1 MNNLFNFKSIQLYN
15 LYNNLLFHKYKD
27 KLDMILE
34 PLQSMIQL
42 AILSVKPIGTKLA
55 IHENILYIQEPS
67 IIQPINRWYNS
78 DKKDDLYFL
87 FQVIKRF
94 IKWYNPENNNKI
106 LSSKLYNLICSMS
119 LLGLDNLVKT
129 YNNTDNNSIIQVL
142 HLYKNLLEVPN
153 IKELE
158 KHTNEKI
165 NIDEV
170 FENIISLY
178 ECLQSKPDKL
188 NNSVSSSNNE
198 TIHTNETISVSSKE
212 KEKITFEGKQSI
224 SSNESTNLSET
235 IDKKYSKKRD
245 KQDYSPSDKT
255 QIPSEIIIEKSKD
268 IHSNS
273 PLLNIIYNILIL
285 INTEENP
292 EYISSYIKSLNYIME
307 KTNTEIQ
314 NWIKVNLNV

>member
-55 IHENILYIQEPS
+55 IQENILYIQQPS

-94 IKWYNPENNNKI
+94 IKWYNPENKI
-106 LSSKLYNLICSMS
+106 ISSELYDLICSMS
-119 LLGLDNLVKT
+119 LIGLDNLVKT

-153 IKELE
+153 SKELD
-158 KHTNEKI
+158 KHLNDKV

-170 FENIISLY
+170 FENIIILY
-178 ECLQSKPDKL
+178 KPNK
-188 NNSVSSSNNE
+188 SH
-198 TIHTNETISVSSKE
+198 TTNESKIKNKLKGKSSKANTDD
-212 KEKITFEGKQSI
+212 IHPTIIAEGI
-224 SSNESTNLSET
+224 SPI
-235 IDKKYSKKRD
+235 IDNK
-245 KQDYSPSDKT
+245 YSPS
-255 QIPSEIIIEKSKD
+255 EKLTDLFDDDCNQVNIDNLSTLEQ
-268 IHSNS
+268 SNT
-273 PLLNIIYNILIL
+273 PLLLNIIYSILML
-285 INTEENP
+285 INNEENP
-292 EYISSYIKSLNYIME
+292 EYISSYIKSLNYVME

>member
-15 LYNNLLFHKYKD
+15 LYNNLLFHKNKD

-55 IHENILYIQEPS
+55 IQENILYIQEPS
-67 IIQPINRWYNS
+67 IIQPLNRWYNS

-94 IKWYNPENNNKI
+94 IKWYNPENKI
-106 LSSKLYNLICSMS
+106 ISIELYNLICSMS
-119 LLGLDNLVKT
+119 LIGLDNLVKT

-153 IKELE
+153 SKELE
-158 KHTNEKI
+158 KHSNDKV

-178 ECLQSKPDKL
+178 GTKNTHIIHDSKTKSKLKGRSKGDTDDINPAIIEAEC
-188 NNSVSSSNNE
+188 
-198 TIHTNETISVSSKE
+198 ISPIVNA
-212 KEKITFEGKQSI
+212 T
-224 SSNESTNLSET
+224 
-235 IDKKYSKKRD
+235 
-245 KQDYSPSDKT
+245 YSPSEKLTDLFDDECNQSK
-255 QIPSEIIIEKSKD
+255 SNMIEQK
-268 IHSNS
+268 NT
-273 PLLNIIYNILIL
+273 PLLLNIIYSILML
-285 INTEENP
+285 INNEENP
-292 EYISSYIKSLNYIME
+292 EYISSYIKSLDYVME
-307 KTNTEIQ
+307 KTNREIQ

>member
-55 IHENILYIQEPS
+55 IQENILYIQEPS

-94 IKWYNPENNNKI
+94 IKWYNPENKI
-106 LSSKLYNLICSMS
+106 ISSELYNLICSMS
-119 LLGLDNLVKT
+119 LTGLDNLVKT

-178 ECLQSKPDKL
+178 EYSQSKLDC
-188 NNSVSSSNNE
+188 
-198 TIHTNETISVSSKE
+198 
-212 KEKITFEGKQSI
+212 
-224 SSNESTNLSET
+224 
-235 IDKKYSKKRD
+235 
-245 KQDYSPSDKT
+245 SPSEKT
-255 QIPSEIIIEKSKD
+255 ETPSKVIIEKSKE
-268 IHSNS
+268 IPSNS

-285 INTEENP
+285 INTEENS
-292 EYISSYIKSLNYIME
+292 EYILSYIKSLNYIME

>member
-1 MNNLFNFKSIQLYN
+1 
-15 LYNNLLFHKYKD
+15 
-27 KLDMILE
+27 
-34 PLQSMIQL
+34 MIQL

-94 IKWYNPENNNKI
+94 IKWYNPENNKI

-119 LLGLDNLVKT
+119 LLGLDNLIKT

-178 ECLQSKPDKL
+178 EYSQSKLDCDPA
-188 NNSVSSSNNE
+188 
-198 TIHTNETISVSSKE
+198 
-212 KEKITFEGKQSI
+212 
-224 SSNESTNLSET
+224 
-235 IDKKYSKKRD
+235 
-245 KQDYSPSDKT
+245 DKT
-255 QIPSEIIIEKSKD
+255 ETPSKVIIEKSKD
-268 IHSNS
+268 ISSNS

-292 EYISSYIKSLNYIME
+292 EYILSYIKSLNYIME

>member
-106 LSSKLYNLICSMS
+106 LSTKLYNLICSMS
-119 LLGLDNLVKT
+119 LLGLDNLIKT

-178 ECLQSKPDKL
+178 EYSQSKLDC
-188 NNSVSSSNNE
+188 VSSEKTE
-198 TIHTNETISVSSKE
+198 TPSKV
-212 KEKITFEGKQSI
+212 
-224 SSNESTNLSET
+224 
-235 IDKKYSKKRD
+235 
-245 KQDYSPSDKT
+245 
-255 QIPSEIIIEKSKD
+255 IIEKSKD
-268 IHSNS
+268 ISSNS

-292 EYISSYIKSLNYIME
+292 EYILSYIKSLNYIME

>member
-55 IHENILYIQEPS
+55 IQENILYIQEPS

-94 IKWYNPENNNKI
+94 IKWYNPDNKI
-106 LSSKLYNLICSMS
+106 ISVELYNLICSMS
-119 LLGLDNLVKT
+119 LTGLDNLVKT

-153 IKELE
+153 SKELE
-158 KHTNEKI
+158 KHSNEKV

-178 ECLQSKPDKL
+178 ETGGKVKI
-188 NNSVSSSNNE
+188 VSSAR
-198 TIHTNETISVSSKE
+198 
-212 KEKITFEGKQSI
+212 
-224 SSNESTNLSET
+224 LSG
-235 IDKKYSKKRD
+235 
-245 KQDYSPSDKT
+245 
-255 QIPSEIIIEKSKD
+255 KSKD
-268 IHSNS
+268 FLDNETQNTHTTLDSKTNSKLKGRSKGETDDINQIIEGISPSPSEKLTDLFDDDYNLAKVSNS
-273 PLLNIIYNILIL
+273 NMIEQNTPLLLNIIYSILML
-285 INTEENP
+285 INNEENP
-292 EYISSYIKSLNYIME
+292 EYISSYIKSLNYVMD
-307 KTNTEIQ
+307 KTNREIQ

>member
-55 IHENILYIQEPS
+55 IQENILYIQEPS

-94 IKWYNPENNNKI
+94 IKWYNPENKI
-106 LSSKLYNLICSMS
+106 ISSELYNLICSMS
-119 LLGLDNLVKT
+119 LTGLDNLVKT

-153 IKELE
+153 SKELD
-158 KHTNEKI
+158 KHTNEKV

-178 ECLQSKPDKL
+178 ETGKTHAAHDNKTKSKLRPKL
-188 NNSVSSSNNE
+188 KGE
-198 TIHTNETISVSSKE
+198 TDDINQTI
-212 KEKITFEGKQSI
+212 EGI
-224 SSNESTNLSET
+224 SPIVNA
-235 IDKKYSKKRD
+235 K
-245 KQDYSPSDKT
+245 YSPSEKLTDLFDDECNQAKVDRPNT
-255 QIPSEIIIEKSKD
+255 IEQQ
-268 IHSNS
+268 NT
-273 PLLNIIYNILIL
+273 PLLLNIIYSILML
-285 INTEENP
+285 INNEENP
-292 EYISSYIKSLNYIME
+292 EYISSYIKSLNYVME

>member
-42 AILSVKPIGTKLA
+42 ALLSVKPIGTKLA
-55 IHENILYIQEPS
+55 IQENILYIQEPS

-94 IKWYNPENNNKI
+94 IKWYNPENKI
-106 LSSKLYNLICSMS
+106 ISVELYNLICSMS
-119 LLGLDNLVKT
+119 LTGLDNLVKT

-153 IKELE
+153 NKELD
-158 KHTNEKI
+158 KHTNDKV

-178 ECLQSKPDKL
+178 GTGKTHTTHDSKTKNKL
-188 NNSVSSSNNE
+188 RTKSTDE
-198 TIHTNETISVSSKE
+198 TDDINQTI
-212 KEKITFEGKQSI
+212 EGI
-224 SSNESTNLSET
+224 SPIVNA
-235 IDKKYSKKRD
+235 K
-245 KQDYSPSDKT
+245 YSPSEKLTDLFDDESNQSK
-255 QIPSEIIIEKSKD
+255 IEKSNMIEQNNK
-268 IHSNS
+268 
-273 PLLNIIYNILIL
+273 PLLLNIIYSILML
-285 INTEENP
+285 INNEENP

-307 KTNTEIQ
+307 KTNRDIQ
-314 NWIKVNLNV
+314 NWIKVNLNL

>member
-15 LYNNLLFHKYKD
+15 LYNNLLFHKNKD

-55 IHENILYIQEPS
+55 IQENILYIQEPS

-94 IKWYNPENNNKI
+94 IKWYNPENPKKI
-106 LSSKLYNLICSMS
+106 ISNELYNLICSMS
-119 LLGLDNLVKT
+119 LIGLDNLVKT

-142 HLYKNLLEVPN
+142 HLYKNLLEEPN
-153 IKELE
+153 SKELD
-158 KHTNEKI
+158 KHSNEKV

-178 ECLQSKPDKL
+178 GTKNTHIIHDSKTKSKL
-188 NNSVSSSNNE
+188 KGRSKGDTDDINPVIIEGDGVSPIVNA
-198 TIHTNETISVSSKE
+198 K
-212 KEKITFEGKQSI
+212 
-224 SSNESTNLSET
+224 
-235 IDKKYSKKRD
+235 
-245 KQDYSPSDKT
+245 YSPSEKLTDLFDDECNQT
-255 QIPSEIIIEKSKD
+255 HSEKPNMIER
-268 IHSNS
+268 NS
-273 PLLNIIYNILIL
+273 SLLLNIIYSILML
-285 INTEENP
+285 INNEENP
-292 EYISSYIKSLNYIME
+292 EYIYSYIKSLNHIMD

>member
-55 IHENILYIQEPS
+55 IQENILYIQEPS

-94 IKWYNPENNNKI
+94 IKWYNPENKI
-106 LSSKLYNLICSMS
+106 ISVELYNLICSMS
-119 LLGLDNLVKT
+119 LTGLDNLVKT

-153 IKELE
+153 SKELD
-158 KHTNEKI
+158 KHSNDKV

-178 ECLQSKPDKL
+178 D
-188 NNSVSSSNNE
+188 
-198 TIHTNETISVSSKE
+198 T
-212 KEKITFEGKQSI
+212 GKAS
-224 SSNESTNLSET
+224 
-235 IDKKYSKKRD
+235 
-245 KQDYSPSDKT
+245 
-255 QIPSEIIIEKSKD
+255 
-268 IHSNS
+268 
-273 PLLNIIYNILIL
+273 
-285 INTEENP
+285 
-292 EYISSYIKSLNYIME
+292 
-307 KTNTEIQ
+307 
-314 NWIKVNLNV
+314 

>member
-42 AILSVKPIGTKLA
+42 ALLSVKPIGTKLA
-55 IHENILYIQEPS
+55 IQENILYIQEPS

-78 DKKDDLYFL
+78 DKKDDLYIL

-94 IKWYNPENNNKI
+94 IKWYNPENKI
-106 LSSKLYNLICSMS
+106 ISVELYNLICSMS
-119 LLGLDNLVKT
+119 LTGLDNLVKT

-153 IKELE
+153 NKELD
-158 KHTNEKI
+158 KHTNDKV

-178 ECLQSKPDKL
+178 GTGKTHIIHDSKTKSKL
-188 NNSVSSSNNE
+188 RAKSKDE
-198 TIHTNETISVSSKE
+198 TDDINQTI
-212 KEKITFEGKQSI
+212 EGI
-224 SSNESTNLSET
+224 SPIVNA
-235 IDKKYSKKRD
+235 K
-245 KQDYSPSDKT
+245 YSPSEKLTDLFDDESNQSK
-255 QIPSEIIIEKSKD
+255 IEKSNMIEQNNK
-268 IHSNS
+268 
-273 PLLNIIYNILIL
+273 PLLLNIIYSILML
-285 INTEENP
+285 INNEENP

-307 KTNTEIQ
+307 KTNRDIQ
-314 NWIKVNLNV
+314 NWIKVNLNL

>member
-55 IHENILYIQEPS
+55 IQENILYIQEPS

-94 IKWYNPENNNKI
+94 IKWYNPENKI
-106 LSSKLYNLICSMS
+106 ISVELYNLICSMS
-119 LLGLDNLVKT
+119 LTGLDNLVKT

-153 IKELE
+153 SKELD
-158 KHTNEKI
+158 KHSNDKV

-178 ECLQSKPDKL
+178 DTGGTGKTHTTHDSKAKSKL
-188 NNSVSSSNNE
+188 RPKSKGETDDINQTMEGVSPIVNA
-198 TIHTNETISVSSKE
+198 K
-212 KEKITFEGKQSI
+212 
-224 SSNESTNLSET
+224 
-235 IDKKYSKKRD
+235 
-245 KQDYSPSDKT
+245 YSPSEKLTDLFDDECNQAKVDKPNT
-255 QIPSEIIIEKSKD
+255 IEQQ
-268 IHSNS
+268 NT
-273 PLLNIIYNILIL
+273 PLLLNIIYSILML
-285 INTEENP
+285 INNEENP
-292 EYISSYIKSLNYIME
+292 EYISSYIKSLNYVME

>member
-55 IHENILYIQEPS
+55 IQENILYIQEPS

-94 IKWYNPENNNKI
+94 IKWYNPENKI
-106 LSSKLYNLICSMS
+106 ISSELYNLICSMS
-119 LLGLDNLVKT
+119 LIGLDNLVKT

-153 IKELE
+153 SKELD
-158 KHTNEKI
+158 KHTNEKV

-178 ECLQSKPDKL
+178 ETGKTHTTLDNKTKSKLRPKL
-188 NNSVSSSNNE
+188 KGE
-198 TIHTNETISVSSKE
+198 TDEINQTI
-212 KEKITFEGKQSI
+212 EGI
-224 SSNESTNLSET
+224 SPIVNA
-235 IDKKYSKKRD
+235 K
-245 KQDYSPSDKT
+245 YSPSEKLTDLFDDECNQAKVDK
-255 QIPSEIIIEKSKD
+255 PNMIEQQ
-268 IHSNS
+268 NT
-273 PLLNIIYNILIL
+273 PLLLNIIYSILML
-285 INTEENP
+285 INNEENP
-292 EYISSYIKSLNYIME
+292 EYISSYIKSLNYVME

>member
-129 YNNTDNNSIIQVL
+129 IAKMLYTPKKTTKRVKKKGTFKNTALPAMSA
-142 HLYKNLLEVPN
+142 
-153 IKELE
+153 
-158 KHTNEKI
+158 
-165 NIDEV
+165 
-170 FENIISLY
+170 S
-178 ECLQSKPDKL
+178 
-188 NNSVSSSNNE
+188 
-198 TIHTNETISVSSKE
+198 
-212 KEKITFEGKQSI
+212 
-224 SSNESTNLSET
+224 
-235 IDKKYSKKRD
+235 
-245 KQDYSPSDKT
+245 
-255 QIPSEIIIEKSKD
+255 
-268 IHSNS
+268 
-273 PLLNIIYNILIL
+273 
-285 INTEENP
+285 
-292 EYISSYIKSLNYIME
+292 
-307 KTNTEIQ
+307 
-314 NWIKVNLNV
+314 

>member
-55 IHENILYIQEPS
+55 IQENILYIQEPS

-94 IKWYNPENNNKI
+94 IKWYNPDNKI
-106 LSSKLYNLICSMS
+106 ISVELYNLICSMS
-119 LLGLDNLVKT
+119 LTGLDNLVKT

-153 IKELE
+153 SKELE
-158 KHTNEKI
+158 KHSNEKV

-178 ECLQSKPDKL
+178 ETGGKVKI
-188 NNSVSSSNNE
+188 VSSAR
-198 TIHTNETISVSSKE
+198 
-212 KEKITFEGKQSI
+212 
-224 SSNESTNLSET
+224 LSG
-235 IDKKYSKKRD
+235 
-245 KQDYSPSDKT
+245 
-255 QIPSEIIIEKSKD
+255 KSKD
-268 IHSNS
+268 FLDNETQNTHTTLDSKTNNKLKGRSKGETDDINQIIEGISPSPSEKLTDLFDDDYNLAKVSNS
-273 PLLNIIYNILIL
+273 NMIEQNTPLLLNIIYSILML
-285 INTEENP
+285 INNEENP
-292 EYISSYIKSLNYIME
+292 EYISSYIKSLNYVMD
-307 KTNTEIQ
+307 KTNREIQ

>member
-55 IHENILYIQEPS
+55 IQENILYIQEPS

-94 IKWYNPENNNKI
+94 IKWYNPENKI
-106 LSSKLYNLICSMS
+106 ISSELYNLICSMS
-119 LLGLDNLVKT
+119 LIGLDNLVKT

-153 IKELE
+153 SKELD
-158 KHTNEKI
+158 KHTNEKV

-178 ECLQSKPDKL
+178 ETGKTHTTLDNKTKSKLRPKL
-188 NNSVSSSNNE
+188 KGE
-198 TIHTNETISVSSKE
+198 TDEINQTI
-212 KEKITFEGKQSI
+212 EGI
-224 SSNESTNLSET
+224 SPIVNA
-235 IDKKYSKKRD
+235 K
-245 KQDYSPSDKT
+245 YSPSEKLTDLFDDECNQAKVDK
-255 QIPSEIIIEKSKD
+255 PNMIEQQ
-268 IHSNS
+268 NT
-273 PLLNIIYNILIL
+273 PLLLNIIYSILML
-285 INTEENP
+285 INNEENP
-292 EYISSYIKSLNYIME
+292 EYISSYIKSLNYVME
-307 KTNTEIQ
+307 KTNPEIQ